1 MNEPN
6 ASRHPRVLVVEDN
19 AFNRQVMLSLLQAL
33 GAQAHAVADGLEAL
47 ELTLTE
53 RFDMAFLDFNM
64 PELNGPQTAR
74 ALRSREAEAGTTP
87 MPLVALTGDSGPD
100 VEDECLQAGMNE
112 VLVKPA
118 SIHDLREVLARW
130 TGGR

>member
-6 ASRHPRVLVVEDN
+6 VSRNPRVLVVEDN

-33 GAQAHAVADGLEAL
+33 GAQADAVADGLEAL

-64 PELNGPQTAR
+64 PELLGTRRAAPAR
-74 ALRSREAEAGTTP
+74 LNWKPSRAA
-87 MPLVALTGDSGPD
+87 
-100 VEDECLQAGMNE
+100 
-112 VLVKPA
+112 
-118 SIHDLREVLARW
+118 
-130 TGGR
+130 